1 MQETN
6 LTKQVHFKINPNDY
20 ANLKETLR
28 DDRREVSSFIRLAI
42 SNELQRLKTYN
53 KEKNQTWDIE

>member
-6 LTKQVHFKINPNDY
+6 LTKQVHFKINPDDY

-28 DDRREVSSFIRLAI
+28 DDRQEVSSFIRRAI
-42 SNELQRLKTYN
+42 GNELDRLNTYI

>member
-6 LTKQVHFKINPNDY
+6 LTKQVHFKINPDDY
-20 ANLKETLR
+20 ADLKETLR
-28 DDRREVSSFIRLAI
+28 DDRQEVSSFIRRAI
-42 SNELQRLKTYN
+42 GNELDRFNTYI

>member
-6 LTKQVHFKINPNDY
+6 LTKQVHFKINPDDY

-28 DDRREVSSFIRLAI
+28 DDRQEVSSFIRRAI
-42 SNELQRLKTYN
+42 GNELERLNTYIM
-53 KEKNQTWDIE
+53 EKNQTWDIE

>member
-6 LTKQVHFKINPNDY
+6 LTKQVHFKINPDDY
-20 ANLKETLR
+20 DNLKETLR
-28 DDRREVSSFIRLAI
+28 DDRQEVSSFIRRAI
-42 SNELQRLKTYN
+42 GNELDRLNTYI